1 MINLKFHLIDIMQ
14 AFLGFMKGKAPQTL
28 LTDHNTWLKEAIAV
42 EMPES
47 KHAFCIWHILS
58 KFSDWFYLLLG
69 SQYDEWKA
77 EFHRLYNLEMVE
89 DFEESWRQM
98 VDKYGL
104 HANKHIISLYSLRTF
119 WALPFL
125 RRYFFAGLT
134 STCQTESINVFIQR
148 FLSAQSQPERF
159 LEQVADIV
167 DFNDRAGAKQKM
179 QRKMQKVCLKTGSPI
194 ESHAATILTPY
205 ALSKL
210 QEELVAAPQYA
221 SFLVDEG
228 CFQVR
233 HHSQTDGGCKV
244 FWLPCQDHISCS
256 CRLFEFSGIL
266 CKHVLR
272 VMSTNNCFHIP
283 DQYLP
288 IRWRNIGLS
297 SFNHFHGATSR
308 DQPERIQ
315 YLESLVSTLLME
327 SVETEER
334 LDVACDQVSMVLS
347 RVKTLPRSS
356 HGVNDIAFSYA
367 SDSLILPEVEDT
379 DEMIQGFTIANPPDS
394 MALGKLKERRA
405 RDGVDLS
412 RKRRQFSAPLCAQ
425 YGHDG
430 SDCSIMADDNMSEDA
445 LGYM

>member
-1 MINLKFHLIDIMQ
+1 
-14 AFLGFMKGKAPQTL
+14 
-28 LTDHNTWLKEAIAV
+28 
-42 EMPES
+42 
-47 KHAFCIWHILS
+47 
-58 KFSDWFYLLLG
+58 
-69 SQYDEWKA
+69 
-77 EFHRLYNLEMVE
+77 
-89 DFEESWRQM
+89 
-98 VDKYGL
+98 
-104 HANKHIISLYSLRTF
+104 
-119 WALPFL
+119 
-125 RRYFFAGLT
+125 
-134 STCQTESINVFIQR
+134 
-148 FLSAQSQPERF
+148 
-159 LEQVADIV
+159 VADIV

-244 FWLPCQDHISCS
+244 FWLPCQEHISCS

-288 IRWRNIGLS
+288 IRWRSIGLS

-356 HGVNDIAFSYA
+356 HGVNDLAFSYA

-379 DEMIQGFTIANPPDS
+379 DEMIHGFTIANPHDS

-405 RDGVDLS
+405 RDGVDIS
-412 RKRRQFSAPLCAQ
+412 RKRRQFSSPLCAQ